1 MTNYSHSHICQC
13 LSRIATAHRASP
25 LTITGNRRQTGEQF
39 VNSVLALAR
48 GLLDLGLLPGD
59 VVVISASNSDW
70 YLEWLLAVAF
80 VGGIAA
86 PLNYRWSFE
95 EAISAMVAV
104 QPVMLV
110 IDESCCQW
118 YSKLRNNDIP
128 SLRWQVLIGS
138 HLTGYDKTRG
148 ALTSEE
154 LKKYH
159 VVSLPLDFLHAPE
172 DAALICFTSGT
183 TGRPKGVAITHS
195 ALIVQTLA
203 KVANVGYSEDDVY
216 LHTAPLCHI
225 GGLSS
230 AIAMLMLGARHILI
244 PKFEVKSAVEAID
257 LYGVTSL
264 ITVPAMMA
272 DLVSLIRER
281 DNGKRRE
288 SVKKILNG
296 GGGLPLEL
304 IKDAMKFFPRAK
316 LVSAYGM
323 TETCSSLTFLMLC
336 DPTGETSIPHFQSYA
351 QSKCHSIYQPEGVCV
366 GKPAPHVEMK
376 ICLDDSSHVG
386 RILTR
391 GLNLMLRYYDKISP
405 RPSNDVNEV
414 WFDTGDIGSIDDNGN
429 LWLVGRSNGRIK
441 SGGENIYPEEG
452 HSSTSYTNID
462 SSCEV
467 DYSNEF
473 TTNEIFKSREALIN
487 WTREVGK
494 RNGFVIVIKTSD
506 AGVNGR
512 RPRISFGCER
522 SGSYRR
528 LSKLEVLEDKGAR
541 KLTGTKKCG
550 CPFLLKG
557 QKLTTDGDWMV
568 KVVCGVHNH
577 VANKNMEGHSFAGR
591 LSQEENEI
599 LMNLSNSSVRP
610 KDILSTL
617 KSRDARNASTM
628 KTIYNARHRQKRV
641 ENKQKPDMQQLFGG

>member
-25 LTITGNRRQTGEQF
+25 LTIAGNRRQTGEQF

-59 VVVISASNSDW
+59 VVVISAFNSDW

-104 QPVMLV
+104 QPVMSV

-118 YSKLRNNDIP
+118 YSKLRNTDIP

-138 HLTGYDKTRG
+138 HRPGYDKTRG

-351 QSKCHSIYQPEGVCV
+351 QSNCHSIYRPEGVCV

-391 GLNLMLRYYDKISP
+391 GPHLMLRYYDKISP

-441 SGGENIYPEEG
+441 SGGENIYPEEVERILLQHPG
-452 HSSTSYTNID
+452 VKGCAVVGIPD
-462 SSCEV
+462 SRLTEKAVACVQLEE
-467 DYSNEF
+467 DWQWHE
-473 TTNEIFKSREALIN
+473 TSRELLD
-487 WTREVGK
+487 GK
-494 RNGFVIVIKTSD
+494 IKQHLYT
-506 AGVNGR
+506 A
-512 RPRISFGCER
+512 I
-522 SGSYRR
+522 
-528 LSKLEVLEDKGAR
+528 LR
-541 KLTGTKKCG
+541 KHCNDCNLTGFKIPKEFFKWG
-550 CPFLLKG
+550 KPFPVTTTGKLKRDAIRNEVISQFGLL
-557 QKLTTDGDWMV
+557 
-568 KVVCGVHNH
+568 
-577 VANKNMEGHSFAGR
+577 R
-591 LSQEENEI
+591 
-599 LMNLSNSSVRP
+599 
-610 KDILSTL
+610 STL
-617 KSRDARNASTM
+617 
-628 KTIYNARHRQKRV
+628 
-641 ENKQKPDMQQLFGG
+641 

>member
-1 MTNYSHSHICQC
+1 
-13 LSRIATAHRASP
+13 
-25 LTITGNRRQTGEQF
+25 
-39 VNSVLALAR
+39 
-48 GLLDLGLLPGD
+48 
-59 VVVISASNSDW
+59 
-70 YLEWLLAVAF
+70 
-80 VGGIAA
+80 
-86 PLNYRWSFE
+86 
-95 EAISAMVAV
+95 MVAV

-110 IDESCCQW
+110 IDEGCCQW
-118 YSKLRNNDIP
+118 YTKLQNDDIP
-128 SLRWQVLIGS
+128 SLRWHVLIGS
-138 HLTGYDKTRG
+138 HLPCYDKTRG

-154 LKKYH
+154 LKKHY
-159 VVSLPLDFLHAPE
+159 VINLPPNFLHAP
-172 DAALICFTSGT
+172 DGAAVICFTSGT
-183 TGRPKGVAITHS
+183 TGRPKGVTITHS
-195 ALIVQTLA
+195 ALIVQALA
-203 KVANVGYSEDDVY
+203 KVAIVGYSEDDVY

-244 PKFEVKSAVEAID
+244 PKFEDKSAAEAID

-272 DLVSLIRER
+272 DLISLIREK
-281 DNGKRRE
+281 DNCKGRE

-304 IKDAMKFFPRAK
+304 IKDALKIFPRAK

-323 TETCSSLTFLMLC
+323 TETCSSLTFLTLY
-336 DPTGETSIPHFQSYA
+336 DPMRETSIPHFHSYEH
-351 QSKCHSIYQPEGVCV
+351 SKCHSIYQPEGVCV
-366 GKPAPHVEMK
+366 GKPAPHIEMK
-376 ICLDDSSHVG
+376 ISLDGSSHVG

-391 GLNLMLRYYDKISP
+391 GPHLMLRYYDKISP

-452 HSSTSYTNID
+452 HCSTSYTNID

-467 DYSNEF
+467 DYTNEF
-473 TTNEIFKSREALIN
+473 TTNEIFKSREALIS

-494 RNGFVIVIKTSD
+494 RNGLVIVIKTSD

-528 LSKLEVLEDKGAR
+528 TSKLEVLGDRKAR

-557 QKLTTDGDWMV
+557 QKLTTDDDWIV

-577 VANKNMEGHSFAGR
+577 LAIKNMEGHSFAGR

-599 LMNLSNSSVRP
+599 LMNLSRSSVRP
-610 KDILSTL
+610 KDILNTL

-641 ENKQKPDMQQLFGG
+641 EKERKPDMQQLFGGENSIATSGS